1 MSDEN
6 ESTDKPVI
14 PPALPAADKAPSP
27 DKMSQEPLGKKTS
40 FGNVVD
46 ALLKTP
52 GRLFYEMQEGEA
64 KNVVLNLALIA
75 MGSLALF
82 GFILGLFSGGTQLW
96 AVPLKISLGG
106 LFAGVITLPSLYVFS
121 CLNGMEMTLRKAA
134 AMLLAGLAL
143 IGLILTG
150 LCPVAWVFSQ
160 STESIGFMG
169 FLALAFWMISICFGI
184 ALVFKSAKGSGVTN
198 RGFITVWA
206 AIFIVVTLQLSTSL
220 RPLVGPAEFS
230 LLPKEKRFF
239 LEHWVKSLEMEG
251 NRYD

>member
-6 ESTDKPVI
+6 ESTDKPVT
-14 PPALPAADKAPSP
+14 PPALPASDKAPTP

-52 GRLFYEMQEGEA
+52 GRLFYEMQEGDA
-64 KNVVLNLALIA
+64 KNIVIHLALIA
-75 MGSLALF
+75 VGSLALF

-96 AVPLKISLGG
+96 AVPLKISIGG

-160 STESIGFMG
+160 STESTGFMG

-198 RGFITVWA
+198 RGYITVWA

-220 RPLVGPAEFS
+220 RPLVGPADSS
-230 LLPKEKRFF
+230 LLPEEKRFF
-239 LEHWVKSLEMEG
+239 LEHWMKSLKVDG
-251 NRYD
+251 NRLD

>member
-198 RGFITVWA
+198 RGYITVLA

>member
-40 FGNVVD
+40 FGNVVA
-46 ALLKTP
+46 ALLTTP

-96 AVPLKISLGG
+96 AVPLKITLGG

-198 RGFITVWA
+198 RGYITVWA